1 MLPVPGLHKQ
11 LCGNPS
17 RVNVIIISRQLYISR
32 VKQVHPVRFNQ
43 SGARVNSA
51 SVLRRVRSQNRLPVF
66 PAKQIAADTVPPISA
81 ASMDIQRRILKI
93 CMKYSPKLTQA
104 VGVIEPSHRRHNMI
118 FGPERTAPH
127 CPSQPF
133 QFIPY
138 SLKSIF
144 HSCPSILQLPQFC
157 LQQPRVSPPRA
168 PHGILLPVP
177 QKSGRWLYRTLR
189 RLFFQ
194 NQPP

>member
-1 MLPVPGLHKQ
+1 MLRNICRIILCSQNLLLRRHLLPVPGLHKQ

-17 RVNVIIISRQLYISR
+17 RVNVIIISRQLYIPG

-51 SVLRRVRSQNRLPVF
+51 PVLRRVRSQNRLPVF
-66 PAKQIAADTVPPISA
+66 PAKQIAADAVPPISA

-104 VGVIEPSHRRHNMI
+104 VGVIEP
-118 FGPERTAPH
+118 
-127 CPSQPF
+127 PF